1 MSATTHSL
9 LVLACL
15 TPAVAGTAQTP
26 SCPGGRASTAVKEY
40 TWIEPHARDVV
51 VKHVVKAITGLGYT
65 FTDTTGP
72 FVTAP
77 KFSWPTNVVCKL
89 WRGLVYPGATLTI
102 DGEPTGPWRRVGL
115 ETRAPCGPGHRAAP
129 GHAQGLL

>member
-15 TPAVAGTAQTP
+15 TPSVAATQTP
-26 SCPGGRASTAVKEY
+26 SCPGGRTSTAVQEY

-51 VKHVVKAITGLGYT
+51 VKHVVKAITRLGYT
-65 FTDTTGP
+65 FADTTGP

-77 KFSWPTNVVCKL
+77 KLSWPTDVLFKL
-89 WRGLVYPGATLTI
+89 RRTRVHPVPTLPI
-102 DGEPTGPWRRVGL
+102 AVAPPGPWTLARL
-115 ETRAPCGPGHRAAP
+115 E
-129 GHAQGLL
+129 

>member
-1 MSATTHSL
+1 MSAPTHSL

-15 TPAVAGTAQTP
+15 APSMAATAQTP

-65 FTDTTGP
+65 FADTTGP

-77 KFSWPTNVVCKL
+77 KFSWPTDVLFKLCGSVV
-89 WRGLVYPGATLTI
+89 
-102 DGEPTGPWRRVGL
+102 
-115 ETRAPCGPGHRAAP
+115 GHRLTP
-129 GHAQGLL
+129 LPRE